1 LSSYVKIRN
10 AVKLTVSV
18 VKRRESVSFEGLRM
32 SEERSAARGPE
43 LGRWLL
49 VGALLIIG
57 LVLYFIY
64 APGSTPPAPPAAHE
78 ER

>member
-1 LSSYVKIRN
+1 MKIRN
-10 AVKLTVSV
+10 AVKLTVSA
-18 VKRRESVSFEGLRM
+18 VKHRESVSFEGLSM
-32 SEERSAARGPE
+32 SEERSAGRGPE

-57 LVLYFIY
+57 LVLYFVY
-64 APGSTPPAPPAAHE
+64 APDSTPPAPPAAHE